1 MNEFAWPSV
10 AVNMCQGIS
19 ERARVSAE
27 VYVAEKSQVF
37 YFITPPLLYCCTATL
52 FPVTASWQAAAV
64 PSGAA
69 AARPLLLVDRSSNDA
84 TMDAR

>member
-27 VYVAEKSQVF
+27 VYVTEKSQVF
-37 YFITPPLLYCCTATL
+37 YFITPPRFFIVAPPLC
-52 FPVTASWQAAAV
+52 FP
-64 PSGAA
+64 
-69 AARPLLLVDRSSNDA
+69 
-84 TMDAR
+84 